1 MSCFTRNTDNQIDK
15 MIPMYHPK
23 IEYELYANY
32 NRIQVHDKSTSLNL
46 VMYQQIKALLIL

>member
-15 MIPMYHPK
+15 MIPIYHPK

-46 VMYQQIKALLIL
+46 VMYQQIKALVIL